1 MYTSKN
7 HLLSISIDVKEDAIK
22 MSKVLNHSFAFLL
35 QPLDVTF
42 YFIFN
47 KCHFS
52 KIQQK

>member
-22 MSKVLNHSFAFLL
+22 MSKVLNHFFAFILK
-35 QPLDVTF
+35 PLDVTF
-42 YFIFN
+42 SFLSN
-47 KCHFS
+47 KCHFL